1 MTQHDTKNTIF
12 DTKQHNTDTTKTHE
26 KPPNKKRRPHINFHQ
41 FASKK
46 CQTPH
51 PPKITILSSVYIK
64 EYQCTNM
71 YIKKNNIYM
80 NYIFIISSINT
91 HTPIYK
97 KIIYNISYKM
107 LIKKNKKPATTHPT
121 GGVWQSN
128 PHHKKQQYTTTPKN
142 PQTTHR
148 PIPAVLYYPRELIKY
163 FYGFFG

>member
-1 MTQHDTKNTIF
+1 
-12 DTKQHNTDTTKTHE
+12 
-26 KPPNKKRRPHINFHQ
+26 
-41 FASKK
+41 
-46 CQTPH
+46 
-51 PPKITILSSVYIK
+51 
-64 EYQCTNM
+64 
-71 YIKKNNIYM
+71 M

-128 PHHKKQQYTTTPKN
+128 HHHKKQQYTTTPKN
-142 PQTTHR
+142 TQTTHR

>member
-26 KPPNKKRRPHINFHQ
+26 KPLISKRRPHINFHH

-51 PPKITILSSVYIK
+51 PPKNYYFIPMYIK

-97 KIIYNISYKM
+97 KIIYNYSYKM
-107 LIKKNKKPATTHPT
+107 LIKKLKHQQPHTPQGGMAEQPTIKNNNTQPPQKTHKPHTD
-121 GGVWQSN
+121 QS
-128 PHHKKQQYTTTPKN
+128 Q
-142 PQTTHR
+142 R
-148 PIPAVLYYPRELIKY
+148 
-163 FYGFFG
+163 FYIILWTL

>member
-1 MTQHDTKNTIF
+1 MTQHDTKHTIF
-12 DTKQHNTDTTKTHE
+12 DTNQHNTDTTKTHE
-26 KPPNKKRRPHINFHQ
+26 KPLIGKRSSHINFHQ

-51 PPKITILSSVYIK
+51 PPPKITILYSQYIK

-71 YIKKNNIYM
+71 YIKKNNNYM

-107 LIKKNKKPATTHPT
+107 LIKKLKHQQPHTPT
-121 GGVWQSN
+121 GGYGRAN
-128 PHHKKQQYTTTPKN
+128 PP
-142 PQTTHR
+142 
-148 PIPAVLYYPRELIKY
+148 
-163 FYGFFG
+163 

>member
-12 DTKQHNTDTTKTHE
+12 DTNRHNTDTTKTHE
-26 KPPNKKRRPHINFHQ
+26 KPLISKRSSHINFHQ

-46 CQTPH
+46 CQHTP

-71 YIKKNNIYM
+71 YIKKNNNYM

-107 LIKKNKKPATTHPT
+107 LIKKLKHQQPHTPT
-121 GGVWQSN
+121 GGYGRASTIKNNNTQPPQKTHK
-128 PHHKKQQYTTTPKN
+128 PHTDQAQQ
-142 PQTTHR
+142 
-148 PIPAVLYYPRELIKY
+148 
-163 FYGFFG
+163 FYIILGTL

>member
-12 DTKQHNTDTTKTHE
+12 DTNQHNTDTTKTHE

-51 PPKITILSSVYIK
+51 PPKITILLPVYIK

-97 KIIYNISYKM
+97 KIIYNYSYKM
-107 LIKKNKKPATTHPT
+107 LIKKNKNPQPHTPQ
-121 GGVWQSN
+121 GGVWQRQT
-128 PHHKKQQYTTTPKN
+128 HHKKQQYTTTPKT

-148 PIPAVLYYPRELIKY
+148 PIRTVLYYPRDFIKN
-163 FYGFFG
+163 F

>member
-1 MTQHDTKNTIF
+1 MSNT
-12 DTKQHNTDTTKTHE
+12 
-26 KPPNKKRRPHINFHQ
+26 
-41 FASKK
+41 
-46 CQTPH
+46 TP

-71 YIKKNNIYM
+71 YIKKNNNYM

-97 KIIYNISYKM
+97 KIIYNYSYKM
-107 LIKKNKKPATTHPT
+107 LIKKHKTPATTHPHR
-121 GGVWQSN
+121 GGMAETT
-128 PHHKKQQYTTTPKN
+128 HHKKQQYTTPPKN

-148 PIPAVLYYPRELIKY
+148 PIPAVLYYPRELIKN

>member
-1 MTQHDTKNTIF
+1 MTHTDTKNTIF

-46 CQTPH
+46 CQTPP

-71 YIKKNNIYM
+71 YIKKNNNYM

-107 LIKKNKKPATTHPT
+107 SIKKHKHQQPHTPQGGYGRTPTIKNNNTQPPQKTHKPHTD
-121 GGVWQSN
+121 QS
-128 PHHKKQQYTTTPKN
+128 Q
-142 PQTTHR
+142 R
-148 PIPAVLYYPRELIKY
+148 
-163 FYGFFG
+163 FYIILWNL